1 MSVIVNFI
9 QILSAIVTI
18 LSGIGWGFGVPKA
31 FENYGV
37 EITHLQIAFAISLFM
52 AIVTTY
58 QKNKNSRNGRDKKT
72 QVQIGGRGNRQEM
85 K

>member
-1 MSVIVNFI
+1 MGIAVNFI

-18 LSGIGWGFGVPKA
+18 LSGLGWGFGVPK
-31 FENYGV
+31 FLENYGI
-37 EITHLQIAFAISLFM
+37 EITHLQIAFGVSLFL
-52 AIVTTY
+52 AVVTTY
-58 QKNKNSRNGRDKKT
+58 QKNKATRSGGDKKT